1 MSKKQVAAPAFTK
14 HQLAQS
20 QQFSNREK
28 DVLSAILAE
37 DTTYTV
43 QQAKEQLT
51 TFLKK
56 EVI

>member
-1 MSKKQVAAPAFTK
+1 MSKKETAPTFNK
-14 HQLAQS
+14 HQLARS
-20 QQFSNREK
+20 NQFTNREK
-28 DVLSAILAE
+28 DVLSAILE
-37 DTTYTV
+37 EGKTYTV

>member
-1 MSKKQVAAPAFTK
+1 MSKKQAAPAFTK
-14 HQLAQS
+14 HQLVQS
-20 QQFSNREK
+20 RQFSNREK
-28 DVLSAILAE
+28 DVLNAILAE
-37 DTTYTV
+37 ETTYTV

>member
-1 MSKKQVAAPAFTK
+1 MSKKEAAPAFNK

-20 QQFSNREK
+20 NQFSNREK
-28 DVLSAILAE
+28 DVLIAILE
-37 DTTYTV
+37 EGKTYTV
-43 QQAKEQLT
+43 QQVKEQLT

>member
-1 MSKKQVAAPAFTK
+1 MSKKETAPRFNK

-20 QQFSNREK
+20 NQFANREK
-28 DVLSAILAE
+28 DVLNAILE
-37 DTTYTV
+37 EGKTYTV

>member
-1 MSKKQVAAPAFTK
+1 MSKKQVAPAFTK
-14 HQLAQS
+14 HQLVQS

-28 DVLSAILAE
+28 DVLNAILTE
-37 DTTYTV
+37 ETLYTV

>member
-1 MSKKQVAAPAFTK
+1 MSKKETAPAFNK

-20 QQFSNREK
+20 NQFTNREK
-28 DVLSAILAE
+28 DVLSAILE
-37 DTTYTV
+37 EGKTYTV

>member
-1 MSKKQVAAPAFTK
+1 MSKKETAPTFNK
-14 HQLAQS
+14 HQLVQS
-20 QQFSNREK
+20 NQFSNREK
-28 DVLSAILAE
+28 DVLSAILE
-37 DTTYTV
+37 VGKTYTV

>member
-1 MSKKQVAAPAFTK
+1 MSKKQEAPAFTK
-14 HQLAQS
+14 HQLVQS
-20 QQFSNREK
+20 RQFSNREK
-28 DVLSAILAE
+28 DVLNAILAE
-37 DTTYTV
+37 ETTYTV

>member
-1 MSKKQVAAPAFTK
+1 MSKKETVAAFNK

-20 QQFSNREK
+20 NQFSNREK
-28 DVLSAILAE
+28 DVLSAILE
-37 DTTYTV
+37 EGKTYTV
-43 QQAKEQLT
+43 AQTKEQLK

>member
-1 MSKKQVAAPAFTK
+1 MSKKETAPTFNK
-14 HQLAQS
+14 QQLAQS
-20 QQFSNREK
+20 NQFTNREK
-28 DVLSAILAE
+28 DVLIAILE
-37 DTTYTV
+37 EGKTYTV

>member
-1 MSKKQVAAPAFTK
+1 MSKKETAIAFNK

-20 QQFSNREK
+20 NQFSNREK
-28 DVLSAILAE
+28 DVLSAILEE
-37 DTTYTV
+37 DKAYTV
-43 QQAKEQLT
+43 LQAKELLT

>member
-1 MSKKQVAAPAFTK
+1 MSKKETAPAFNK
-14 HQLAQS
+14 FQLAQS
-20 QQFSNREK
+20 NQFSNREK
-28 DVLSAILAE
+28 DVLSAILE
-37 DTTYTV
+37 ESKTYTV

>member
-1 MSKKQVAAPAFTK
+1 MSKKETAPTFNK

-20 QQFSNREK
+20 NQFSNREK
-28 DVLSAILAE
+28 DVLNAILE
-37 DTTYTV
+37 EGKTYTV

>member
-1 MSKKQVAAPAFTK
+1 MSKKETVPMFNK

-20 QQFSNREK
+20 NQFSNREK
-28 DVLSAILAE
+28 DVLSAILE
-37 DTTYTV
+37 EGKTYTV

>member
-1 MSKKQVAAPAFTK
+1 MSKKEATPVFHK

-20 QQFSNREK
+20 NQFNNREK
-28 DVLSAILAE
+28 DVLSAILE
-37 DTTYTV
+37 EGKTYSV
-43 QQAKEQLT
+43 QQAKEQLK